1 MPVIGLSAVGC
12 RRHICWLTL
21 MLRVVPFPDLF
32 GSANMPCCD
41 ELLMDYSGSLFC
53 QVDPI
58 PVI

>member
-1 MPVIGLSAVGC
+1 MSVIGLSTVGC
-12 RRHICWLTL
+12 RRHLLACPTL
-21 MLRVVPFPDLF
+21 PVAPFPDPF

-58 PVI
+58 LVI